1 MKRNH
6 NLRESI
12 FSSLTGTRLVV
23 AAFGILCGLTG
34 IIAGFFEILQGNSK
48 PESIVIS
55 TIGSEYIMYE
65 DFTYY
70 AITIIPNFL
79 VSGVLAI
86 ITSSLVILWS
96 MKYVQRKNGALILLA
111 LSAAQML
118 VGGGWVIDL
127 GVISSVLATRIGKP
141 LNWWRRNLPYNVR
154 IWLVRLFPFSLIS
167 YVLISLSM
175 LVLTIIGVNNE
186 ALIKF
191 LEPLAVAMFV
201 PILLL
206 IFGGLA
212 YDIQN
217 NPER

>member
-6 NLRESI
+6 IHGVPII
-12 FSSLTGTRLVV
+12 FSLTGTRLVV
-23 AAFGILCGLTG
+23 AAFGSLCGLTG
-34 IIAGFFEILQGNSK
+34 IIAGFFEILQGNSI

-55 TIGSEYIMYE
+55 TIGPEYTMYE
-65 DFTYY
+65 DFTYH

-79 VSGVLAI
+79 VTGVLAI

-96 MKYVQRKNGALILLA
+96 MKYIQRKNGALILLA
-111 LSAAQML
+111 LSVAQML

-127 GVISSVLATRIGKP
+127 GVITSILATRIGKP
-141 LNWWRRNLPYNVR
+141 LNWWRRNLPFNVR
-154 IWLVRLFPFSLIS
+154 IWLVRFFPFSLIS

-175 LVLTIIGVNNE
+175 LVLTIISVNSE
-186 ALIKF
+186 ALIKL
-191 LEPLAVAMFV
+191 LEPLAVVMFL

-217 NPER
+217 NPVR

>member
-6 NLRESI
+6 IHGVPII
-12 FSSLTGTRLVV
+12 FSLTGTRLVV
-23 AAFGILCGLTG
+23 AAFGSLCGLTG
-34 IIAGFFEILQGNSK
+34 IIAGFFEILQGNSI

-55 TIGSEYIMYE
+55 TIGPEYTMYE
-65 DFTYY
+65 DFTYH

-79 VSGVLAI
+79 VTGVLAI

-96 MKYVQRKNGALILLA
+96 MKYIQRKNGALILLA
-111 LSAAQML
+111 LSVAQML

-127 GVISSVLATRIGKP
+127 GVITSILATRIGKP
-141 LNWWRRNLPYNVR
+141 LNWWRRNLPFNVR

-175 LVLTIIGVNNE
+175 LVLTIISVNSE
-186 ALIKF
+186 ALIKL
-191 LEPLAVAMFV
+191 LEPLAVVMFL

-217 NPER
+217 NPVR